1 MKTYTHQEATEASI
15 KYFDGDELAA
25 NVFVSKYALRDL
37 EGNLYEAVPTDM
49 HRRLA
54 REFARIESKYPNP
67 MSEKEIFSLLANVGD
82 RSLEDVEA
90 MSWEDL
96 ESAAHGFGPIVA
108 QGSPMSAIG
117 NPFQFQSLSNC
128 FVIESPHDSYGGI
141 MKTDQEQV
149 QIMKRRGGVGF
160 DISSIRPKGIKTAN
174 AARTTDGIGIFM
186 ERFSNTCREVA
197 QGGRRGALML
207 CVSCV
212 YPQILDFIDIKR
224 DLTKVTGANLSIRFT
239 DDFMRAVKSDSE
251 VTLKYPVDSNAPIV
265 SHQEKA
271 TKIWD
276 AFTDAA
282 WTIGDPAPLF
292 WDTIKRRCP
301 ADIYS
306 GHGFGSTATNPCLTG
321 DVKIALADGRGCLS
335 IKQLADEGKDV
346 PVYCY
351 DNSTGKLAIKLM
363 RNPRLTGINVPVFN
377 VTIEGGHS
385 FKATG
390 NHVMIMRDGTKK
402 RVDELLSGDQLW
414 VAHKIAARFC
424 DILPHYGEEVNVRA
438 QDYLWI
444 KDCNSRGW
452 KSEHREIWRYN
463 NGKISKGHVIHHS
476 DFDAQNNAIDNL
488 RLMSTD
494 EHNDYH
500 SAKIRG
506 KNNPIFK
513 VKADPE
519 RYATYVNRLSV
530 AMSGNNNPRAYEI
543 SQEDFVEHVKQLTST
558 LRRRITQPEWLD
570 YAKNHSLPAWPNT
583 YRTGGLNLL
592 QFFSKIAID
601 LGFNKHVSADAR
613 LLRRLDEAT
622 AQGYVAD
629 IVNHRVVVGRTC
641 EWCGKEFVVPY
652 TNREHA
658 FCSHSCANFYSIRK
672 TQNNVAR
679 ADSLRSM
686 HAKKALETRKKQLDV
701 YTQLQFTLGRVP
713 LADEWTLECK
723 AQHIPFRTGTK
734 NGFKNWSDIKASAA
748 FHNHRVVSVE
758 PCTNEDVYNGT
769 VDDEHTLCMAL
780 GFEQHEQY
788 KNPALLMVASEN
800 CGEITLSPYDSCRLL
815 LVNLVKFVVDPFTPF
830 AKFDYVKFDLIAQ
843 KAQRLMDDLVDLEIE
858 AIDKILEKIKAD
870 PEPADVKVVE
880 TNLWEKIRSA
890 TVNGRRTGLG
900 VTAVGD
906 ALAYQGVRYGSD
918 ASIKMTGDMY
928 KALCL
933 ASYRSSVTMAKERGP
948 FPVYSHELEVGHPF
962 IEQVMNEDP
971 ELRSAYDKFGR
982 RNIAN
987 TTTPPAGSVSI
998 ETQTSSGP
1006 EPVFMLSYKRR
1017 KKINPNDE
1025 SASVDFI
1032 DKMGDKWQEFTV
1044 YHHGLKKWAEVTGK
1058 SIDCH
1063 DESPYHG
1070 ATAHEI
1076 DWLKK
1081 VDLQAAAQKWV
1092 CHSIS
1097 STVNLPKEATVQDVK
1112 NVYMHAWESG
1122 CKGITVYR
1130 DGSRDG
1136 VMVSNSSKPST
1147 DKNGT
1152 VKVVERPKELPCD
1165 IHRVNVKGESYLVLV
1180 GLLNGEPYEVF
1191 AGRSE
1196 YVEVPKKAKSGVL
1209 IKNGKKDGLST
1220 YNLKIPVGDDDFVVF
1235 KDVVELFQ
1243 NPTYGAFTR
1252 TISLA
1257 IRHGAP
1263 VNNLVEQ
1270 LRKDKNSDIT
1280 SFSSVIAR
1288 VLAKGYIPDGTK
1300 LTNGAACPNCGSNN
1314 VAYLGG
1320 CATCM
1325 ACGHSKCQ

>member
-282 WTIGDPAPLF
+282 WKTGEPAPLF
-292 WDTIKRRCP
+292 WDTIIRRCP
-301 ADIYS
+301 ADIYVAQ
-306 GHGFGSTATNPCLTG
+306 GFGSIGVNPC
-321 DVKIALADGRGCLS
+321 S
-335 IKQLADEGKDV
+335 
-346 PVYCY
+346 
-351 DNSTGKLAIKLM
+351 
-363 RNPRLTGINVPVFN
+363 
-377 VTIEGGHS
+377 
-385 FKATG
+385 
-390 NHVMIMRDGTKK
+390 
-402 RVDELLSGDQLW
+402 EL
-414 VAHKIAARFC
+414 
-424 DILPHYGEEVNVRA
+424 
-438 QDYLWI
+438 
-444 KDCNSRGW
+444 
-452 KSEHREIWRYN
+452 
-463 NGKISKGHVIHHS
+463 
-476 DFDAQNNAIDNL
+476 
-488 RLMSTD
+488 
-494 EHNDYH
+494 
-500 SAKIRG
+500 
-506 KNNPIFK
+506 
-513 VKADPE
+513 
-519 RYATYVNRLSV
+519 
-530 AMSGNNNPRAYEI
+530 
-543 SQEDFVEHVKQLTST
+543 
-558 LRRRITQPEWLD
+558 
-570 YAKNHSLPAWPNT
+570 
-583 YRTGGLNLL
+583 
-592 QFFSKIAID
+592 
-601 LGFNKHVSADAR
+601 
-613 LLRRLDEAT
+613 
-622 AQGYVAD
+622 
-629 IVNHRVVVGRTC
+629 
-641 EWCGKEFVVPY
+641 
-652 TNREHA
+652 
-658 FCSHSCANFYSIRK
+658 
-672 TQNNVAR
+672 
-679 ADSLRSM
+679 
-686 HAKKALETRKKQLDV
+686 
-701 YTQLQFTLGRVP
+701 
-713 LADEWTLECK
+713 
-723 AQHIPFRTGTK
+723 
-734 NGFKNWSDIKASAA
+734 
-748 FHNHRVVSVE
+748 
-758 PCTNEDVYNGT
+758 
-769 VDDEHTLCMAL
+769 
-780 GFEQHEQY
+780 
-788 KNPALLMVASEN
+788 
-800 CGEITLSPYDSCRLL
+800 TLSAFDSCRLL

-971 ELRSAYDKFGR
+971 ELRSVYDKFGR

>member
-1 MKTYTHQEATEASI
+1 MKTYAHQEAYDASI
-15 KYFDGDELAA
+15 EYFDGDDLAA

-37 EGNLYEAVPTDM
+37 EGNLYEKVPTAM

-54 REFARIESKYPNP
+54 REFARIEAKYPNP
-67 MSEKEIFSLLANVGD
+67 MSEKEIFCLLADVGAMADSCDD
-82 RSLEDVEA
+82 RSWDE
-90 MSWEDL
+90 L
-96 ESAAHGFGPIVA
+96 ESAAHGFGPVVA

-239 DDFMRAVKSDSE
+239 DDFMRAVKADSE
-251 VTLKYPVDSNAPIV
+251 VTLKYPVDSDAPIV
-265 SHQEKA
+265 SRQEKA

-282 WTIGDPAPLF
+282 WKTGEPAPLF

-301 ADIYS
+301 ADIYES
-306 GHGFGSTATNPCLTG
+306 KGFGSIATNPCVTG
-321 DVKIALADGRGCLS
+321 DTIVRTTHGNKTVKELSDLGERFVVAAYDEATKIIVEKSAIAFKTKENAALL
-335 IKQLADEGKDV
+335 QLTTRSGK
-346 PVYCY
+346 
-351 DNSTGKLAIKLM
+351 KI
-363 RNPRLTGINVPVFN
+363 RLTPD
-377 VTIEGGHS
+377 H
-385 FKATG
+385 
-390 NHVMIMRDGTKK
+390 
-402 RVDELLSGDQLW
+402 RVYTQ
-414 VAHKIAARFC
+414 
-424 DILPHYGEEVNVRA
+424 
-438 QDYLWI
+438 
-444 KDCNSRGW
+444 RGW
-452 KSEHREIWRYN
+452 IEARKLCSNRSSM
-463 NGKISKGHVIHHS
+463 ISDS
-476 DFDAQNNAIDNL
+476 ML
-488 RLMSTD
+488 LMSTNSWD
-494 EHNDYH
+494 E
-500 SAKIRG
+500 I
-506 KNNPIFK
+506 
-513 VKADPE
+513 
-519 RYATYVNRLSV
+519 
-530 AMSGNNNPRAYEI
+530 
-543 SQEDFVEHVKQLTST
+543 
-558 LRRRITQPEWLD
+558 
-570 YAKNHSLPAWPNT
+570 
-583 YRTGGLNLL
+583 
-592 QFFSKIAID
+592 ID
-601 LGFNKHVSADAR
+601 INCD
-613 LLRRLDEAT
+613 
-622 AQGYVAD
+622 
-629 IVNHRVVVGRTC
+629 
-641 EWCGKEFVVPY
+641 
-652 TNREHA
+652 
-658 FCSHSCANFYSIRK
+658 
-672 TQNNVAR
+672 
-679 ADSLRSM
+679 
-686 HAKKALETRKKQLDV
+686 
-701 YTQLQFTLGRVP
+701 
-713 LADEWTLECK
+713 
-723 AQHIPFRTGTK
+723 
-734 NGFKNWSDIKASAA
+734 
-748 FHNHRVVSVE
+748 VE
-758 PCTNEDVYNGT
+758 PEDVYDLT
-769 VDDEHTLCMAL
+769 VEDVHNFFAND
-780 GFEQHEQY
+780 
-788 KNPALLMVASEN
+788 LLVHNCSEL
-800 CGEITLSPYDSCRLL
+800 TLSAFDSCRLL
-815 LVNLVKFVVDPFTPF
+815 LVNLVKFVDDPFTSS
-830 AKFDYVKFDLIAQ
+830 AKFDYAKFDFIAQ

-870 PEPADVKVVE
+870 PEPADVKIVE
-880 TNLWEKIRSA
+880 INLWEKIRTA

-906 ALAYQGVRYGSD
+906 ALAYQGIRYGSD
-918 ASIKMTGDMY
+918 ASIKMTGDTY

-1025 SASVDFI
+1025 SASVDFV

-1058 SIDCH
+1058 SIDCY
-1063 DESPYHG
+1063 DESPYYG

-1076 DWLKK
+1076 DWMKK
-1081 VDLQAAAQKWV
+1081 VALQAAAQKWV

-1097 STVNLPKEATVQDVK
+1097 STVNLPKEATIQDVK
-1112 NVYMHAWESG
+1112 NVYMRAWETG

-1136 VMVSNSSKPST
+1136 VMVSNSSKPTT
-1147 DKNGT
+1147 DKSGT
-1152 VKVVERPKELPCD
+1152 VTVVERPKELPCD

-1196 YVEVPKKAKSGVL
+1196 YVEVPKKAKTGIL
-1209 IKNGKKDGLST
+1209 IKNGKKEGLST
-1220 YNLKIPVGDDDFVVF
+1220 YNLKIPVGDDDFIVF

-1257 IRHGAP
+1257 IRHGVP
-1263 VNNLVEQ
+1263 VQCLVEQ

-1300 LTNGAACPNCGSNN
+1300 LSNNALCPNCGSDK